1 MDDDEIQQ
9 DLLLGLEGH
18 DQQALGRAF
27 RALLVEVTP
36 MVARFER
43 TSAGETEVRART
55 VVAALVFPET
65 PLEGRRSKLLAI
77 DAELAR
83 SGGARGHRRIVVRS
97 FLLDEWR
104 KRQTRREYEQACA
117 AGVSPDEIR
126 AARRQR
132 KQKGRQPAEDV
143 TLRPGAPSFEHA
155 EATDAADVA
164 IARELVVRHLP
175 RLKIEYRVAVA
186 LEEGFDVWPLV
197 DELTAETGEPID
209 RLRERV
215 AALRPGDHDAR
226 VRVLYPEDDHPDLT
240 KARESYRKR
249 YERGLNQLVE
259 LIAGDAS

>member
-1 MDDDEIQQ
+1 MENDGIQQ

-18 DQQALGRAF
+18 DHQAFKRAF
-27 RALLVEVTP
+27 SALLIEVTP

-43 TSAGETEVRART
+43 KSSGETVSRARE
-55 VVAALVFPET
+55 VVAALVCPET
-65 PLEGRRSKLLAI
+65 PPEGRRSKLLAT
-77 DAELAR
+77 DAALAR
-83 SGGARGHRRIVVRS
+83 SGSARSHRRIVVSS

-143 TLRPGAPSFEHA
+143 TVRPGAPSFEHA
-155 EATDAADVA
+155 EATGAAEVA

-175 RLKIEYRVAVA
+175 RLKVEYRVAVA
-186 LEEGFDVWPLV
+186 LEEGFDVWPLL
-197 DELTAETGEPID
+197 DELAAETGESVD

-215 AALRPGDHDAR
+215 AALRPGDHDAC

-249 YERGLNQLVE
+249 YERGLNQLVNR
-259 LIAGDAS
+259 IKDDAS

>member
-1 MDDDEIQQ
+1 MDDDEIQRN
-9 DLLLGLEGH
+9 LLLGLDGH
-18 DQQALGRAF
+18 QTFALARALN
-27 RALLVEVTP
+27 ALLVEVTP

-43 TSAGETEVRART
+43 TSAGETEVRARA

-104 KRQTRREYEQACA
+104 KRQTRREYELACA

-132 KQKGRQPAEDV
+132 KQKGRQPTEDV
-143 TLRPGAPSFEHA
+143 TLRLGAPDFEHA
-155 EATDAADVA
+155 EATCASDVA
-164 IARELVVRHLP
+164 LARELIVRHLP
-175 RLKIEYRVAVA
+175 RLKIEYRAAVA
-186 LEEGFDVWPLV
+186 LELGFDVWPLV
-197 DELTAETGEPID
+197 DGLAAETGEPVD

-226 VRVLYPEDDHPDLT
+226 VRVLYPEDGHPDLT

-249 YERGLNQLVE
+249 HERGLKQLVE
-259 LIAGDAS
+259 FIAGDAS